1 MIILIKVLLIIVG
14 IELILKDV
22 IEDEF
27 DGIFLGIIL
36 LMIGIGIGEI

>member
-14 IELILKDV
+14 IELILNDV
-22 IEDEF
+22 IEDKF

-36 LMIGIGIGEI
+36 LMIGIGLEQV

>member
-22 IEDEF
+22 IEDKF

-36 LMIGIGIGEI
+36 LMIGIGLEQV

>member
-1 MIILIKVLLIIVG
+1 MIFIFKVLLIIVG

-22 IEDEF
+22 IEDKF